1 MLCVAAWVIVTVSKG
16 VFLPN
21 ILGGTDYASGIV
33 ANPAV
38 GVMWLDVG
46 CWGLNSDPFRDIR
59 VNRGRTSCCKRAQSP
74 EIARRIFSTIKW
86 WECQSVVAVQD
97 IREGNP
103 SPNSI
108 AGRAHNPWREITRLC
123 QQRRNKPYRSS
134 YVNGQEQRR
143 GFGQHE
149 YPGPWHWVTHEC
161 GSRRLTDCRVYHM
174 MKHHP

>member
-16 VFLPN
+16 RFFLPN

-123 QQRRNKPYRSS
+123 QQRRNKPIEVVMSMGKNNEEGL
-134 YVNGQEQRR
+134 VNMNIPAHDIE
-143 GFGQHE
+143 
-149 YPGPWHWVTHEC
+149 
-161 GSRRLTDCRVYHM
+161 
-174 MKHHP
+174 